1 MGNESGNLKLALRIQ
16 ADIADA
22 QRKLAAVDKSIGSI
36 GTSAAKVGRDA
47 GGLAQLR
54 QDTDALADSSARLD
68 RQLQRTAASAKAV
81 AISSKQTQA
90 AMRMLPAQF
99 TDVATQLAGGA
110 NPALVLL
117 QQGGQIKDSFGGIVP
132 TVRALAGAIS
142 PAAVGA
148 AALAGG
154 LAAVAVASMQIQR
167 ETAAYSAALEA
178 SNNIQGLSVEKLRAT
193 AKQVSEISGTT
204 GAAAEAVAQL
214 AATGRVS
221 GENLR
226 QAATIAVQAQRLLGR
241 EVEATAG
248 IYAELGKN
256 PVQTLLKLNDGTNF
270 LTASVLRQV
279 RAYVEVGDAQA
290 AAALAQKTWAAQ
302 QERLLDDAE
311 RHLGTLERMW
321 RAVGDWRRWA
331 WDQLL
336 EHGREK
342 PLDEQIAAAQ
352 KSLENLQ
359 NTPLRRGTMRTQAD
373 RDKAVQALRDEI
385 ARLTSEKQAAD
396 GAAKAQG
403 EETAL
408 KQRETKLAQQ
418 IASLT
423 ETVKTNR
430 EKFQEEKKRLDE
442 ALALKVIEKP
452 EYDKLLAATAE
463 KFKDP
468 DAGRVQSVIQQ
479 KDMELSRGL
488 ADVQQRLANEI
499 FGVGSQQELATTA
512 LEAWIATSKD
522 AAKVDDA
529 SIKRWREWAAA
540 QDAARAELD
549 RVTEANKRRD
559 RIDTGKM
566 SLEGD
571 LASTSGRTADAAVAQ
586 MEKRYA
592 QLRKDLQAIGDT
604 AGLAD
609 IDRLIDVTKAKG
621 NLEELKA
628 EVDRIFGEQ
637 GRVQQAVQA
646 EMSAGLTT
654 ELDAQERL
662 LNANAR
668 AASQIEGLLPA
679 MRALAAQVN
688 DPAVTAWLTEV
699 TAKVEEMK
707 VKTQDLRKS
716 FQEAFQNDL
725 ASGISNLALGVSSL
739 EDAVKSFVRSLAEAM
754 VQFAA
759 NELAKSATKSMMGG
773 IDSMLK
779 AVQELIPAFGEV
791 ATAKVAADKT
801 MTVSG
806 VTSTAEAAGAAT
818 AAGAEVA
825 TANAPAAAAT
835 ATWSFGAAAVAGM
848 IALAA
853 LYAFAKGFS
862 SGGYTGDGGKFEPAG
877 IVHKGE
883 HVTRQEVVR
892 QPGARQFLDDFNR
905 RGMVAVQ
912 GWQGYSD
919 GGLVGF
925 TSQPAATSA
934 MKALPMPD
942 TIVKGGDTS
951 LRVVNLLDPGLLDD
965 WVNSSSGERTMVNWI
980 RRNRGAVRQLLA

>member
-1 MGNESGNLKLALRIQ
+1 MAGESGNLKLALRIQ
-16 ADIADA
+16 AYVADA

-47 GGLAQLR
+47 SGLAQLR

-81 AISSKQTQA
+81 AVSSKQTQA

-99 TDVATQLAGGA
+99 TDIATQLAGGA

-154 LAAVAVASMQIQR
+154 LAAVAVASIQIQR
-167 ETAAYSAALEA
+167 ETARYSAALEA
-178 SNNIQGLSVEKLRAT
+178 SNNIQGLSVEQLRET
-193 AKQVSEISGTT
+193 AKQVSAVSGTT
-204 GAAAEAVAQL
+204 GAAAAAVAQL

-221 GENLR
+221 GEDLR

-279 RAYVEVGDAQA
+279 RAYVEVGNTQA

-302 QERLLDDAE
+302 QERVLADAE
-311 RHLGTLERMW
+311 RNLGTLERMW
-321 RAVGDWRRWA
+321 RAVGDGARWA
-331 WDQLL
+331 WDQML

-352 KSLENLQ
+352 KSLDNLL

-385 ARLTSEKQAAD
+385 ARLQQKERDAE
-396 GAAKAQG
+396 AQG
-403 EETAL
+403 KKTAEDQV
-408 KQRETKLAQQ
+408 KTKLAED
-418 IASLT
+418 IAALT
-423 ETVKTNR
+423 DAVKTQR
-430 EKFQEEKKRLDE
+430 EKFQAEKKKLDD
-442 ALALKVIEKP
+442 ALKLGVIQRP

-468 DAGRVQSVIQQ
+468 AAGRVQSVIQQ

-499 FGVGSQQELATTA
+499 FGVGSQQELATAA

-522 AAKVDDA
+522 AAKVDEA
-529 SIKRWREWAAA
+529 TLNRWREIARA
-540 QDAARAELD
+540 QDAGRAELD

-586 MEKRYA
+586 VEKRYA
-592 QLRKDLQAIGDT
+592 QLRKDLLAIGDT

-628 EVDRIFGEQ
+628 EVDRIFGDQ

-646 EMSAGLTT
+646 EMAAGLTT

-668 AASQIEGLLPA
+668 AASQVEGLLPS
-679 MRALAAQVN
+679 MRALADQLK
-688 DPAVTAWLTEV
+688 DPAVTAWLADV
-699 TAKVEEMK
+699 TAKLDELK
-707 VKTQDLRKS
+707 VKSDDLRKS
-716 FQEAFQNDL
+716 FQETFKSEL
-725 ASGISNLALGVSSL
+725 ASGISDLALGVSSL
-739 EDAVKSFVRSLAEAM
+739 EDAVKSFIRGVAQAM

-759 NELAKSATKSMMGG
+759 NEIAKSATKSMMGG

-779 AVQELIPAFGEV
+779 AVQELIPAFSEV
-791 ATAKVAADKT
+791 SAAKVAADQT
-801 MTVSG
+801 MTASG
-806 VTSTAEAAGAAT
+806 VTSTATAAAAAST
-818 AAGAEVA
+818 AGAEVA
-825 TANAPAAAAT
+825 AANAPAAAAT
-835 ATWSFGAAAVAGM
+835 ATWSWGAAAVVGLG
-848 IALAA
+848 ALAA
-853 LYAFAKGFS
+853 IYAFAKGFS

-919 GGLVGF
+919 GGLVGA
-925 TSQPAATSA
+925 TSQPAVTSA
-934 MKALPMPD
+934 MKASPMPD

-965 WVNSSSGERTMVNWI
+965 WVNSSSGEKTMVNWI
-980 RRNRGAVRQLLA
+980 RRNRGAVRQLLD